1 VSRPET
7 AAGWGGRVRAVAGDP
22 LHRHRSDAPKVLA
35 EGDPA
40 AIKRLYID
48 LGDGVWEEHRGDP
61 EAVPLFS
68 LAGTHPVVAGA
79 LADVRGTVLDAGCG
93 PNPALSIALARAADR
108 VTVSLDI
115 GHGTVRSAVTAAAG
129 RGVTLRGVVG
139 DVEALPF
146 RDGAFDGVACDDTI
160 EHLPDDARGAAELAR
175 VARSGAPVVIATP
188 NRRSLTILRDKAR
201 DTLRRRRRPASD
213 YFVSNSHLREYTWRE
228 LETLISP
235 VLRRRHRR
243 GVPFEANRAR
253 ASVARVVNWAVQ
265 RPPLRAVSPMLVVVA
280 EPER

>member
-1 VSRPET
+1 VS
-7 AAGWGGRVRAVAGDP
+7 GDP
-22 LHRHRSDAPKVLA
+22 LDRHRSDAPRVLA

-68 LAGTHPVVAGA
+68 LAGTHPVVARELEA
-79 LADVRGTVLDAGCG
+79 VRGTVLDAGCG
-93 PNPALSIALARAADR
+93 PNPALSIALARRGGGA
-108 VTVSLDI
+108 TVSLDI
-115 GHGTVRSAVTAAAG
+115 GLGTVRSAVTAAAG
-129 RGVTLRGVVG
+129 RGVVLLGVVG

-146 RDGAFDGVACDDTI
+146 RAGAFAGVACDDTI

-175 VARSGAPVVIATP
+175 VARTGAPVVIATP
-188 NRRSLTILRDKAR
+188 NRRSLTILRDKLR
-201 DTLRRRRRPASD
+201 DTVRRRRGPASD

-228 LETLISP
+228 LDALISP